1 MYKIPN
7 IIFTK
12 YVNTKINELRWW
24 CNETEYAT
32 RQGGKYN
39 FLFDDPTGTAVPVD
53 PVFWEDLFRNS
64 SAWGLDVYLQDWLNT
79 ETNHMSIFEGDLTI
93 ERDWLIQ
100 MGDGAAA
107 NGINILYCM
116 AYTRHMLQSVEIE
129 NVVSFRASGD
139 YQPGNDQWQIGLTSA
154 WIYAVGLA
162 PFKDTFWTTPDQ
174 PGNPKYVNKTEFH
187 PALESVMATLST
199 GTVGISD
206 KIGYTDMKLVAKSI
220 RPDGL
225 VLKPSRPLV
234 VPDFLIWELDTRLYL
249 NGTTEYETWSEVAGQ
264 KFGIIMGYNPGQPEN
279 KERVHHLGN
288 YQFQRDTTCDYMA
301 TIVKYDEGKPI
312 GKEVIETKRWNQDGT
327 LKHNHFTNNVSQ
339 GLIVV
344 SKV

>member
-12 YVNTKINELRWW
+12 YVNTVINELRWW